1 MRELSIFVDES
12 GDFGEYDF
20 HSPYYIITMI
30 FHDQENSIEK
40 PMAGLDRELRDM
52 GLIEHCVHT
61 GPIIRGEEEY
71 RYMDLQ
77 QRRKIFNKMIAFIR
91 KCEIKYHCFYIEKK
105 HIQDMV
111 EATGK
116 LSKSISIFIR
126 ENYDMF
132 SRFDNVK
139 VYYDNGQ
146 VEVNKIL
153 SSVFHVMLPEVEF
166 RKVLPSD
173 YRLFQVADLLCTM
186 ELLRLKKAEKR
197 LSRSE
202 VAFFGNNER
211 DFRINYLKPLNKK
224 MI

>member
-1 MRELSIFVDES
+1 MGWSKDPGPHHGEEVPRLFCFFGAVIWMRELSICVDES

-20 HSPYYIITMI
+20 HSPYYIITMV
-30 FHDQENSIEK
+30 FHNQDNSIEE
-40 PMAGLDRELRDM
+40 PMAVLDRAFRDM
-52 GLIEHCVHT
+52 GLNEHCVHT

-71 RYMDLQ
+71 RYMDMQ
-77 QRRKIFNKMIAFIR
+77 KRRKIINKMISFIR

-105 HIQDMV
+105 HINDMV

-132 SRFDNVK
+132 TQFDSVK

-153 SSVFHVMLPEVEF
+153 YSVFNVMLPEVEF
-166 RKVLPSD
+166 RK
-173 YRLFQVADLLCTM
+173 
-186 ELLRLKKAEKR
+186 E
-197 LSRSE
+197 
-202 VAFFGNNER
+202 
-211 DFRINYLKPLNKK
+211 
-224 MI
+224 